1 MALMALLSGSESK
14 DMDLMF
20 IDFDLFVVNFLWNP
34 DLNMVLIWFLLLLA
48 FFQTFVDLPGG

>member
-34 DLNMVLIWFLLLLA
+34 DLNMVLTIA
-48 FFQTFVDLPGG
+48 GFFPDLCGSPGG

>member
-1 MALMALLSGSESK
+1 MALLSGSESK